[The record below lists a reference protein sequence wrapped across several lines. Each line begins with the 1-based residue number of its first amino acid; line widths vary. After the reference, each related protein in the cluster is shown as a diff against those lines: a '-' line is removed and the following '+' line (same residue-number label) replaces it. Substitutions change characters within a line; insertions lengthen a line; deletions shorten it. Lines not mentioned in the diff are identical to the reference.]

1 MSVHRRPPSR
11 EGGCDE
17 RGRRPQGHQDVVAP
31 QHRDS
36 RHGRSH
42 ARGARRPQA
51 RAGLRHRG
59 DGRAQARR
67 VRAHPGVPLPRGP
80 RAIEPAL
87 MSNSQTKSG
96 VRATVRYL
104 HTSPYKIRQVL
115 TLVRGL
121 PVGEAERVLELCE
134 KDAADDVLKLLR
146 SAIANAEHN
155 NALPADELFVSLAW
169 ADEGPTRKHGQPRA
183 RGRYF
188 RIRKRT
194 SHITIVLERFDID
207 ELEVRRRREEASGRG
222 AAVSQ
227 RRRAERV
234 RRSRAADAGTTETEE
249 TTEPETTEPE
259 GAVEQ
264 DEAITEAP
272 VAEAEADAVAE

>member
-1 MSVHRRPPSR
+1 MAASTTNP
-11 EGGCDE
+11 
-17 RGRRPQGHQDVVAP
+17 
-31 QHRDS
+31 
-36 RHGRSH
+36 
-42 ARGARRPQA
+42 
-51 RAGLRHRG
+51 
-59 DGRAQARR
+59 
-67 VRAHPGVPLPRGP
+67 
-80 RAIEPAL
+80 
-87 MSNSQTKSG
+87 T

-104 HTSPYKIRQVL
+104 PTSPYKIRQVL

-134 KDAADDVLKLLR
+134 KDAADDVLKVLR

-155 NALPADELFVSLAW
+155 NALPPDELFVTLAW

-194 SHITIVLERFDID
+194 SHITIVLERFDVD
-207 ELEVRRRREEASGRG
+207 ELEVRRRREETAGRG
-222 AAVSQ
+222 AAVTQ

-234 RRSRAADAGTTETEE
+234 RRSRAAEAGTAETEE
-249 TTEPETTEPE
+249 ATEAEAAEA
-259 GAVEQ
+259 AVEE

-272 VAEAEADAVAE
+272 VAEAEIDAVEETAGDADVDADADADEPEGEEE

>member
-1 MSVHRRPPSR
+1 MA
-11 EGGCDE
+11 
-17 RGRRPQGHQDVVAP
+17 AP
-31 QHRDS
+31 TTN
-36 RHGRSH
+36 
-42 ARGARRPQA
+42 P
-51 RAGLRHRG
+51 
-59 DGRAQARR
+59 
-67 VRAHPGVPLPRGP
+67 
-80 RAIEPAL
+80 
-87 MSNSQTKSG
+87 T

-104 HTSPYKIRQVL
+104 HTSPYKVRQVL

-121 PVGEAERVLELCE
+121 PVDDAERVLQLCQ

-155 NALPADELFVSLAW
+155 NALPADELFVALAW

-234 RRSRAADAGTTETEE
+234 RRSRAAGGETPEAEE
-249 TTEPETTEPE
+249 TEPEAA
-259 GAVEQ
+259 AVEA
-264 DEAITEAP
+264 DEAITDAP
-272 VAEAEADAVAE
+272 VAEAEADAVAETAADVDADDTPEAEASDAEPEAEEE